1 MSNKKS
7 STVTVN
13 LSDKHKEIGN
23 KRNYWKEEEEI
34 LLKGWADKAQCYE
47 WMHFKGYE
55 KYKKSK
61 AWYTIPV
68 IIISTITGT
77 ANFAQDRFDEKNKKY
92 IVMGIGS
99 LNIVAGIVTT
109 IYQFLKISELNE
121 AHRNAALSWGK
132 LYRNLKSELSKHPLD
147 RSPHDQVV
155 KLSKEEYDR
164 LIEISPLVPKDILTE
179 FNSKFGKREDFTKPE
194 VCTTDF
200 GTNIYKMQ
208 NTEREKMVEELHEDL
223 IEKEEKIKS
232 EVNSLEKDKEYAE
245 TRIKELETEL
255 KEKSDDGKLHRTTSD
270 DIQLLK
276 FKNSF
281 RQINGREPNK
291 QEIEELFKPLH
302 QKDNTQLFNNND
314 SDSNNLDL
322 TKNFI
327 TLDMDTNI
335 DTHIDT
341 DEMNNNDESDNY
353 QINNDLKLNDSISF
367 DVTIDESNL

>member
-77 ANFAQDRFDEKNKKY
+77 ANFAQDRFDENNKKY

-155 KLSKEEYDR
+155 KLSKEEF
-164 LIEISPLVPKDILTE
+164 E
-179 FNSKFGKREDFTKPE
+179 
-194 VCTTDF
+194 
-200 GTNIYKMQ
+200 
-208 NTEREKMVEELHEDL
+208 
-223 IEKEEKIKS
+223 
-232 EVNSLEKDKEYAE
+232 
-245 TRIKELETEL
+245 
-255 KEKSDDGKLHRTTSD
+255 
-270 DIQLLK
+270 
-276 FKNSF
+276 
-281 RQINGREPNK
+281 
-291 QEIEELFKPLH
+291 
-302 QKDNTQLFNNND
+302 
-314 SDSNNLDL
+314 
-322 TKNFI
+322 
-327 TLDMDTNI
+327 
-335 DTHIDT
+335 
-341 DEMNNNDESDNY
+341 
-353 QINNDLKLNDSISF
+353 
-367 DVTIDESNL
+367 

>member
-1 MSNKKS
+1 MTDKKS

-23 KRNYWKEEEEI
+23 KRNYWKEEEEV

-77 ANFAQDRFDEKNKKY
+77 ANFAQDRFEGENKKY

-164 LIEISPLVPKDILTE
+164 LIEISPLVPKDILAE
-179 FNSKFGKREDFTKPE
+179 FNSKFGKRNDFTKPE

-200 GTNIYKMQ
+200 GTKIYTMEK
-208 NTEREKMVEELHEDL
+208 TERETMVEELHEDL
-223 IEKEEKIKS
+223 IQKEEKIKNN
-232 EVNSLEKDKEYAE
+232 VLSLEKDREYAE
-245 TRIKELETEL
+245 SRIKELEEEL
-255 KEKSDDGKLHRTTSD
+255 NAKNGENKMHRTTSE

-281 RQINGREPNK
+281 RQINGREPTK
-291 QEIEELFKPLH
+291 EEIDNIFKPLH
-302 QKDNTQLFNNND
+302 VKNDVVNYSDNLNNND
-314 SDSNNLDL
+314 NTISELTNN
-322 TKNFI
+322 FV
-327 TLDMDTNI
+327 TLNI
-335 DTHIDT
+335 DNDIIDT
-341 DEMNNNDESDNY
+341 DSNEVNNNNF
-353 QINNDLKLNDSISF
+353 INNTFTLNNDNS
-367 DVTIDESNL
+367 TGESSL

>member
-1 MSNKKS
+1 MSDKKS

-23 KRNYWKEEEEI
+23 KRNYWKEEEEV

-77 ANFAQDRFDEKNKKY
+77 ANFAQDRFEGENKKY

-164 LIEISPLVPKDILTE
+164 LIEISPLVPKDILAE
-179 FNSKFGKREDFTKPE
+179 FNSKFGKRNDFTKPE

-200 GTNIYKMQ
+200 GTKIYTMEK
-208 NTEREKMVEELHEDL
+208 TERETMVEELHEDL
-223 IEKEEKIKS
+223 IQKEEKIKNN
-232 EVNSLEKDKEYAE
+232 VLSLEKDREYAE
-245 TRIKELETEL
+245 TRIKELEEEL
-255 KEKSDDGKLHRTTSD
+255 NAKNGENKMHRTTSE

-281 RQINGREPNK
+281 RQINGREPTK
-291 QEIEELFKPLH
+291 EEIDDIFKPLH
-302 QKDNTQLFNNND
+302 VKNDVANYSDNLNNND
-314 SDSNNLDL
+314 NSNTISDLKNNFVALDIDKDIINTDSSNVDNNNINNTFTL
-322 TKNFI
+322 NFN
-327 TLDMDTNI
+327 DS
-335 DTHIDT
+335 T
-341 DEMNNNDESDNY
+341 DE
-353 QINNDLKLNDSISF
+353 SI
-367 DVTIDESNL
+367 L